1 MKKLILIALIAFSCA
16 ISKYR
21 PPEYFVYKGSD
32 IYHVSS
38 EQDTTLLSPGDLKIL
53 RIDSLNKYHGK
64 NWGQRK
70 VNWIWR

>member
-1 MKKLILIALIAFSCA
+1 MKRLILISLILFSCA

-38 EQDTTLLSPGDLKIL
+38 EQDTTLLSQSDLKIL
-53 RIDSLNKYHGK
+53 RIDSLNNYHD
-64 NWGQRK
+64 NNFSNR
-70 VNWIWR
+70 R